1 MEYNTLVNLLDTH
14 NEANIIATERFKPK
28 EVIYIYKQ
36 VKEQQLQLDNLKKY
50 YNSKFSNVAFISEP
64 IEKFDV
70 ESIKAVFDKYKDKGL
85 LINVTRGQRI
95 YSLTLLYLA
104 KKYNIKCIYLDIENK
119 KLISFNDDN
128 IDITDEDFYD
138 LNIQEII
145 ESSGGSIIV
154 DSTESNSKAIIDQ
167 ITDLISNN
175 LDIWE
180 RLKYRLYDSKVFIHN
195 QLEPMTIKLDM
206 KYLTKEEMDIYNS
219 MLDLLKKNNQI
230 QYTSGKHNYITIKF
244 LNNHIKSF
252 IFKSGSWLEAYTKRV
267 VDNIRQVDDV
277 KSGLLFL
284 WDSER
289 NRVKNE
295 LDVVAIK
302 DSTLICISCKDTAK
316 YDEIALN
323 ELNVYAEQ
331 LGGENVVKILVAT
344 KVPLKHSVEERAKEM
359 NIELVIYDGNKKG
372 FEEKLRKIILK

>member
-14 NEANIIATERFKPK
+14 NEANIIATDRFKPK
-28 EVIYIYKQ
+28 EVIFIYKQ
-36 VKEQQLQLDNLKKY
+36 VKEQQLQLDILKKY
-50 YNSKFSNVAFISEP
+50 YNSKFPSITFTSES
-64 IEKFDV
+64 IDKFNV
-70 ESIKAVFDKYKDKGL
+70 ESIKSVLEKYKNKGL
-85 LINVTRGQRI
+85 LINVTSGERI

-104 KKYNIKCIYLDIENK
+104 QKYNIKCIYLDAENK
-119 KLISFNDDN
+119 KLISFNDEG
-128 IDITDEDFYD
+128 IDITGENFYD
-138 LNIQEII
+138 LNIEEII

-154 DSTESNSKAIIDQ
+154 DSTENNNKAIIDQ

-175 LDIWE
+175 LGMWE

-195 QLEPMTIKLDM
+195 QLDPMTIKLDM
-206 KYLTKEEMDIYNS
+206 NYLTKEEIDIYNS

-230 QYTSGKHNYITIKF
+230 QYTLEQHNHITIKF

-267 VDNIRQVDDV
+267 VDNIRQVDEV
-277 KSGLLFL
+277 KSGLLFF
-284 WDSER
+284 WDDEK

-302 DSTLICISCKDTAK
+302 NSTLICISCKDTAK

-344 KVPLKHSVEERAKEM
+344 KVPLKHSVQERAKEM
-359 NIELVIYDGNKKG
+359 NIELVIYDGNKKV
-372 FEEKLRKIILK
+372 FEEKLRKIILR

>member
-14 NEANIIATERFKPK
+14 NEANIIATERFRPK
-28 EVIYIYKQ
+28 KVIFIYNQ
-36 VKEQQLQLDNLKKY
+36 IKEQQLQLDSLKKY
-50 YNSKFSNVAFISEP
+50 YDSKFPSITFISEP
-64 IEKFDV
+64 IDKFDV
-70 ESIKAVFDKYKDKGL
+70 QSIKVVLDKYKDKNL
-85 LINVTRGQRI
+85 LINVTRGERI

-104 KKYNIKCIYLDIENK
+104 QKYDMRCIYLDVENK
-119 KLISFNDDN
+119 RLIDFNDES
-128 IDITDEDFYD
+128 IDITDENFYD
-138 LNIQEII
+138 LNIEEII

-154 DSTESNSKAIIDQ
+154 DSTESNGKAIIDQ

-180 RLKYRLYDSKVFIHN
+180 RLKYRLYDAKVFIHN
-195 QLEPMTIKLDM
+195 QLDPMTIKLDM
-206 KYLTKEEMDIYNS
+206 NYLTKEEIDIYNS
-219 MLDLLKKNNQI
+219 MLSLLKKNNQI
-230 QYTSGKHNYITIKF
+230 QYNSEKHNYITIKF
-244 LNNHIKSF
+244 LDNQIKSF
-252 IFKSGSWLEAYTKRV
+252 IFKSGSWLEAYTKQV

-284 WDSER
+284 WDSEK

-302 DSTLICISCKDTAK
+302 NSTLICISCKDTSK

-323 ELNVYAEQ
+323 ELNVYAQQ

-344 KVPLKHSVEERAKEM
+344 KVPLKRSVEERAKEM
-359 NIELVIYDGNKKG
+359 NIELVIYDGNKKS
-372 FEEKLRKIILK
+372 FEEKLKNIILR

>member
-1 MEYNTLVNLLDTH
+1 MEFNTLVNLLDTH

-28 EVIYIYKQ
+28 EVVYIYKQ
-36 VKEQQLQLDNLKKY
+36 VNEQQLQLDSLKKY
-50 YNSKFSNVAFISEP
+50 YNSKFSNITFISEP
-64 IEKFDV
+64 IDKFDDD
-70 ESIKAVFDKYKDKGL
+70 SIKVVLDKYKDKGL
-85 LINVTRGQRI
+85 LINVTRGERI

-104 KKYNIKCIYLDIENK
+104 QRYNIRCVYLDIENK
-119 KLISFNDDN
+119 KLVSFNDES
-128 IDITDEDFYD
+128 IGMTDEDFYD
-138 LNIQEII
+138 LNIEEII

-195 QLEPMTIKLDM
+195 QLDPMTIKLDM
-206 KYLTKEEMDIYNS
+206 KYLTKEEMSIYNS
-219 MLDLLKKNNQI
+219 MLNLLKKNNQI
-230 QYTSGKHNYITIKF
+230 QYTSENQNFITIRF

-284 WDSER
+284 WDSEK

-302 DSTLICISCKDTAK
+302 NSILICISCKDTAK

-331 LGGENVVKILVAT
+331 LGGDNVVKILVAT
-344 KVPLKHSVEERAKEM
+344 KNPLKHSVEERAKEM
-359 NIELVIYDGNKKG
+359 NIELLIYDGNRNA
-372 FEEKLRKIILK
+372 FEEKLRKIILR

>member
-1 MEYNTLVNLLDTH
+1 MEFNTLVNLLDTH

-28 EVIYIYKQ
+28 EVIFIYKQ
-36 VKEQQLQLDNLKKY
+36 VKDQQLQLESLKKY
-50 YNSKFSNVAFISEP
+50 YNSKFSNSTFISEP

-70 ESIKAVFDKYKDKGL
+70 ESIKSVLDKYKDKSL
-85 LINVTRGQRI
+85 LINVTKGERI
-95 YSLTLLYLA
+95 YSLALLYLSQ
-104 KKYNIKCIYLDIENK
+104 KYNIRCIYLDVENK
-119 KLISFNDDN
+119 KLISFSNEG
-128 IDITDEDFYD
+128 IDITDESFYD

-154 DSTESNSKAIIDQ
+154 DSNESNSKAIIDQ
-167 ITDLISNN
+167 IIDLISNN
-175 LDIWE
+175 LDRWE
-180 RLKYRLYDSKVFIHN
+180 RLKYRLYDPKVFIHN
-195 QLEPMTIKLDM
+195 QLDPMTIKLDM
-206 KYLTKEEMDIYNS
+206 KYLTREEMHIYNS
-219 MLDLLKKNNQI
+219 MLSLLKKNNQI
-230 QYTSGKHNYITIKF
+230 QYTSEKQDYITIKF
-244 LNNHIKSF
+244 LNNQIKSF

-284 WDSER
+284 WDSEK

-302 DSTLICISCKDTAK
+302 NSTLICISCKDTGK

-323 ELNVYAEQ
+323 ELNVYAQQ

-344 KVPLKHSVEERAKEM
+344 KAPLKHPVQERAKEM
-359 NIELVIYDGNKKG
+359 NIELVIYDGNKKV
-372 FEEKLRKIILK
+372 FEDKLRKIILR